1 MKYTW
6 ILTPNTIDI
15 DLDNMQEY
23 SCYDDECLIS
33 TFYIDEIYD
42 FLESL
47 RVKPSNYNLTE
58 TYQYK
63 ILFELEE
70 NKYEE
75 IRDKLIQFKTGR
87 FITTSIYDFR
97 DNKWIKDYKRT
108 K

>member
-6 ILTPNTIDI
+6 ILTPDLTGIDQNNI
-15 DLDNMQEY
+15 QEY
-23 SCYDDECLIS
+23 SCYDDKCLIS
-33 TFYIDEIYD
+33 TFYIDEICD

-47 RVKPSNYNLTE
+47 RVKPFNYIQTE

-63 ILFELEE
+63 ILFELDEDY
-70 NKYEE
+70 YEE

-97 DNKWIKDYKRT
+97 DNKWIKDYKTT